1 MANQITDNR
10 TILFQANS
18 VTGDNGGRWD
28 TLSSTSET
36 LDTDVK
42 IEGTGSIGEQFTS
55 GASRAL
61 IWDNGTTFDISNTH
75 VYVWVNC
82 GIVGLLDTKA
92 AGGFAVRFTGPSAAN
107 FFEYYVGGSDSWPI
121 AIEGGWVQF
130 VVDTAATASN
140 TGGTPPAKTAVQGVG
155 ISGHTASVM
164 TKVSDNTW
172 VDACWTLAANT
183 PGIIVEGR
191 NGGVTDW
198 TFADILTQLG
208 TSSGAFRAGSAGE
221 FVINAPLQ
229 IGINDTSTH
238 GFTDS
243 NATIFWDDQEW
254 VAADHYGIS
263 ALGNAG
269 GTTNVTFGSKSG
281 TGAAAVG
288 SQGVTIQAASTGVRW
303 TMDFDDANLDTVGLY
318 GSNFIHGDTFALG
331 LAAVDLATCLFL
343 DCTEATVT
351 GATVVRAT
359 VVDANTIAGAAFMIT
374 DDMGDI
380 ANSNFTFSA
389 GHAIELNAAT
399 PTAQNNVGN
408 QFTGYANVVDSTSAA
423 ILNSA
428 AGAITISSSAG
439 SNLQTSSYRN
449 TGGGS
454 VTIENNISV
463 TFTGMK
469 DDTQVRV
476 ELNSDNS
483 FVAGIEN
490 VTAGSVDNR
499 TFTWSAA
506 ATTVVN
512 YVLHNFDNAGV
523 DYESIRVVGFT
534 VPASDV
540 SIPIQQRIDRNS
552 V

>member
-10 TILFQANS
+10 TTLFQANS

-55 GASRAL
+55 GTSRAL

-75 VYVWVNC
+75 VYIWVNC
-82 GIVGLLDTKA
+82 GIVGLLDVKA
-92 AGGFAVRFTGPSAAN
+92 SGGFAIRFTGPSAAN

-172 VDACWTLAANT
+172 IDAGWTLADGT
-183 PGIIVEGR
+183 PGIILEGSS
-191 NGGVTDW
+191 GGTTPW

-208 TSSGAFRAGSAGE
+208 TSSGAIKAGSAGE
-221 FVINAPLQ
+221 FVVNTPIQ
-229 IGINDTSTH
+229 IGINDTTTH
-238 GFTDS
+238 EFDDT

-254 VAADHYGIS
+254 VAADLYAIS
-263 ALGNAG
+263 ALGNSG
-269 GTTNVTFGSKSG
+269 GTTNVTFGIKAG
-281 TGAAAVG
+281 TGTAATG

-303 TMDFDDANLDTVGLY
+303 DVDFNDANLDSIGLF
-318 GSNFIHGDTFALG
+318 GCNFIHGDTFDLND
-331 LAAVDLATCLFL
+331 AAVDLATCLFL
-343 DCTEATVT
+343 DCTKANV
-351 GATVVRAT
+351 ANASIVRAT
-359 VVDANTIAGAAFMIT
+359 IVDANTADGVAFMVT

-380 ANSNFTFSA
+380 AHSSFTFSD

-399 PTAQNNVGN
+399 PTAQNNIGN
-408 QFTGYANVVDSTSAA
+408 LFSGYTNSVDSTDAA

-428 AGAITISSSAG
+428 AGSITISSSAG
-439 SNLQTSSYRN
+439 SDLQTNSKRN
-449 TGGGS
+449 TGGGAL
-454 VTIENNISV
+454 TIENNISV

-469 DDTQVRV
+469 DNSEVRIYLSSTGA
-476 ELNSDNS
+476 EI
-483 FVAGIEN
+483 AGIEDA
-490 VTAGSVDNR
+490 TAGSPDNR
-499 TFTWSAA
+499 TFVWSAA
-506 ATTVVN
+506 AAT
-512 YVLHNFDNAGV
+512 DV
-523 DYESIRVVGFT
+523 DYVIHNWQPSVPVYQSIRVDDFT
-534 VPASDV
+534 VPGADV
-540 SIPIQQRIDRNS
+540 SIPIQQIIDRNAE
-552 V
+552 

>member
-10 TILFQANS
+10 AILFQANS

-75 VYVWVNC
+75 VYIWVNC

-92 AGGFAVRFTGPSAAN
+92 AGGFAIRFTGPSASN

-191 NGGVTDW
+191 NGGSTDW

-208 TSSGAFRAGSAGE
+208 TSSGAIKAGSAGE
-221 FVINAPLQ
+221 FVLNTPIQ
-229 IGINDTSTH
+229 IGINDTTTH
-238 GFTDS
+238 GFNDT
-243 NATIFWDDQEW
+243 NALILWDDQEW
-254 VAADHYGIS
+254 VATDHYGIS
-263 ALGNAG
+263 ALGNSG
-269 GTTNVTFGSKSG
+269 GTTNVTFGIKSG
-281 TGAAAVG
+281 TGAAATG
-288 SQGVTIQAASTGVRW
+288 SQGVSIQAATTGVRW
-303 TMDFDDANLDTVGLY
+303 FMDFNDPNLDSIGLF
-318 GSNFIHGDTFALG
+318 GCNFIHGATFDLDD
-331 LAAVDLATCLFL
+331 AAVDLATCLFL
-343 DCTEATVT
+343 DCTKANVSN
-351 GATVVRAT
+351 ASIVRAT
-359 VVDANTIAGAAFMIT
+359 IVDANTADGVAFMVT

-380 ANSNFTFSA
+380 ANSSFAFSD

-399 PTAQNNVGN
+399 PTAQNNIGN
-408 QFTGYANVVDSTSAA
+408 LFSGYTNTVNSTDAA

-428 AGAITISSSAG
+428 AGALTISSSGG
-439 SNLQTSSYRN
+439 SDLQTNSYRN

-454 VTIENNISV
+454 ISILNNISV
-463 TFTGMK
+463 TLTGMK
-469 DDTQVRV
+469 DNTEVRV
-476 ELNSDNS
+476 LDNTTKD
-483 FVAGIEN
+483 FLAGIEN
-490 VTAGSVDNR
+490 ATAGSADNR
-499 TFTWSAA
+499 SFTFSLAA
-506 ATTVVN
+506 ALTVDIAIFN
-512 YVLHNFDNAGV
+512 TSFILPPNNRIENFVIPTGD
-523 DYESIRVVGFT
+523 S
-534 VPASDV
+534 
-540 SIPIQQRIDRNS
+540 SIPISQVRDRIYVNL
-552 V
+552 